1 MRLNV
6 GDIVKCLSVPMGWE
20 TNLKVGD
27 IYEIRVSS
35 DNVYSNGDTIG
46 EAVQLVGGCDG
57 VWYLSKRFEKID
69 TMPINQRFTR
79 RRLIRLDIGGCDV
92 L

>member
-6 GDIVKCLSVPMGWE
+6 GDIVKCISVPMGWE
-20 TNLKVGD
+20 TSLKVGD

-35 DNVYSNGDTIG
+35 DQVYPV

-57 VWYLSKRFEKID
+57 AWYLSKRFEKID
-69 TMPINQRFTR
+69 TMPINQRFMR